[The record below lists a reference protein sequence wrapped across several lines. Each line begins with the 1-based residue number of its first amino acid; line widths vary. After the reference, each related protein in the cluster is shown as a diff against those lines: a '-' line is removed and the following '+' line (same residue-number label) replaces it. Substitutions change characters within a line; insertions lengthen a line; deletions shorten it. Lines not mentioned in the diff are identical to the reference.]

1 MNKLL
6 FLLPLILFSCNLN
19 KAKKVHLLG
28 ETQGTYYSI
37 VYFDDNMAD
46 YQMEI
51 DSILHDFDMS
61 VSLWVPNSILS
72 KINDGDTS
80 IEVDKYFADNF
91 VISKD
96 VANQTNGAFDFT
108 IGKLIKAWGFG
119 YDNTKNVDSL
129 MIDSLLQHIGYQKV
143 KLVNNKVVRQ
153 SPDITFDFNAVAQGY
168 SVDVIGDFLQ
178 SKGIENYLID
188 IGGEVKAKGQKP
200 DGSKWK
206 VGVEK
211 PAENKQSDRDLRAV
225 VELKNLSIATSGN
238 YRKYY
243 IENGVKYSHEINPHT
258 GYPARNNLLSASI
271 VHKNTAYADAYAT
284 ACLVMGLDKS
294 IKFVESHENTEAFFI
309 YSDTNG
315 SYKTYATKGFQKLI
329 SQEFK

>member
-6 FLLPLILFSCNLN
+6 FLLPLLLFSCNLN
-19 KAKKVHLLG
+19 KAKKVHLMG

-37 VYFDDNMAD
+37 VYFDDNQTD

-72 KINDGDTS
+72 KINKGDS
-80 IEVDKYFADNF
+80 SLVVDKYFADNF
-91 VISKD
+91 IISED
-96 VANQTNGAFDFT
+96 VAKQTNGAFDFT

-129 MIDSLLQHIGYQKV
+129 MVDSLLQHIGYQKV
-143 KLVNNKVVRQ
+143 KLVDNKVVKQ

-178 SKGIENYLID
+178 AQGIENYLVD

-206 VGVEK
+206 MGVEK
-211 PAENKQSDRDLRAV
+211 PAENKQSERDLRAV
-225 VELKNLSIATSGN
+225 VELSDLSIATSGN
-238 YRKYY
+238 YRKFY
-243 IENGVKYSHEINPHT
+243 IENGIKYSHTINPHS
-258 GYPARNNLLSASI
+258 GYPARNKILSASI

-284 ACLVMGLDKS
+284 ACMVMGLEKS
-294 IKFVESHENTEAFFI
+294 IDFIEKLDNTEAFFI
-309 YSDTNG
+309 YSDNEG
-315 SYKTYATKGFQKLI
+315 SYKTYATKGFRKLI
-329 SQEFK
+329 NEEFK